1 MTAQPR
7 FSGLDTAAPPE
18 PSAAMADAANHAA
31 DAASS
36 EQTPEVQPFMPQPPW
51 QVRHARKLIAAAM
64 LVVIGLAYGAHRI
77 WQFYIDP
84 ADRIAAAWRQGKE
97 APVPAGVPPAPVAVP
112 APVRPAPAVVPAA
125 APVLE
130 RQAEPIVSVSRRIP
144 AVTHTRREPAP
155 VAATAAVAPA
165 ARAPVRATEKP
176 PACAEQIVVL
186 GLCTPEREVR
196 K

>member
-1 MTAQPR
+1 MTARPR
-7 FSGLDTAAPPE
+7 FSGLDTAPPPG

-31 DAASS
+31 EAASS
-36 EQTPEVQPFMPQPPW
+36 EQPPEVQPFMPQPPW
-51 QVRHARKLIAAAM
+51 QVRHARKLVAATV
-64 LVVIGLAYGAHRI
+64 LVVIGLAYGAYRI

-97 APVPAGVPPAPVAVP
+97 APVPVVVPPAPVAVA
-112 APVRPAPAVVPAA
+112 APVRPAPAVVPAP

-130 RQAEPIVSVSRRIP
+130 RQAEPIVPVSRRIP

-155 VAATAAVAPA
+155 VAAAAALAPA
-165 ARAPVRATEKP
+165 APAPVRTAEKL
-176 PACAEQIVVL
+176 PACAEQIVAL
-186 GLCTPEREVR
+186 GLCTPERQVR

>member
-31 DAASS
+31 EAASS

-130 RQAEPIVSVSRRIP
+130 RQAEPIVSVSRRAP

-155 VAATAAVAPA
+155 VAAAAAVAPA
-165 ARAPVRATEKP
+165 APAPVRATEKP